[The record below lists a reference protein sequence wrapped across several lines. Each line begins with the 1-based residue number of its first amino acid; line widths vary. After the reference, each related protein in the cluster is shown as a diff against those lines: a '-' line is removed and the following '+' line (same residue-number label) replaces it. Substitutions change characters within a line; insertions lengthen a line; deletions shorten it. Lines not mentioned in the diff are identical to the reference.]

1 MAFLIINVWKFA
13 QGLQLSLSW
22 HSAGSSS
29 STAAA
34 AVLRAQQ
41 QQLLQLT
48 SHHHLLLLVL
58 SSGLALTEL
67 RSLYVLYKYVC
78 TKQHS
83 GTILPSHDSAGDD
96 DAGDAQAPWC
106 YAGPAASAPRAAAAD
121 QRQQWCRG
129 EWVRKQLWLLN
140 LVAVVG
146 SSSSPAW
153 RYSPPSPPPPVAAVV
168 VAVGLE
174 TVVNVVVQL
183 GSAGHTAAAACAAP
197 SIPLLLRAPRRP
209 SILLQ
214 PQCRIQEDSCHST
227 AAARPLCR
235 RRRRRA
241 IGAACK
247 LATRPTVEKNMPS
260 YHLPIC
266 LRAAR
271 CGAVRRGCRY
281 WISG

>member
-83 GTILPSHDSAGDD
+83 GTILPSHDSAGD
-96 DAGDAQAPWC
+96 AQAPWC
-106 YAGPAASAPRAAAAD
+106 YAGPAACAPRAAAAD

-129 EWVRKQLWLLN
+129 E
-140 LVAVVG
+140 
-146 SSSSPAW
+146 
-153 RYSPPSPPPPVAAVV
+153 
-168 VAVGLE
+168 
-174 TVVNVVVQL
+174 
-183 GSAGHTAAAACAAP
+183 
-197 SIPLLLRAPRRP
+197 
-209 SILLQ
+209 
-214 PQCRIQEDSCHST
+214 
-227 AAARPLCR
+227 
-235 RRRRRA
+235 
-241 IGAACK
+241 
-247 LATRPTVEKNMPS
+247 
-260 YHLPIC
+260 
-266 LRAAR
+266 
-271 CGAVRRGCRY
+271 
-281 WISG
+281 